1 MEKVKGKFVIN
12 TYRHQNEYMIYLK
25 VDSLF
30 EIRNRLFIIIF
41 FVSCFSKNNSYYQ
54 WLFFKKALTILFMF
68 QNPVMITVDQKS
80 GLYL

>member
-1 MEKVKGKFVIN
+1 
-12 TYRHQNEYMIYLK
+12 MIYLK

-54 WLFFKKALTILFMF
+54 WLFFKKALQSFHAPKP
-68 QNPVMITVDQKS
+68 NMITVDKNPVYPIAIES
-80 GLYL
+80 LKREISH